1 MGNLQ
6 GAERDLFES
15 ALEGEPEILL
25 WRAAVRG
32 VEGDY
37 VSGSLGLQ
45 KAERFVQDYPD
56 VLRKRFAFLGAE
68 LSLARNDPV
77 GTEFW
82 LEVVKDVPLTP
93 AERERMRVYRAGL
106 AAIDGQVETAIR
118 RSEEHTSELQ
128 SLMRIS

>member
-32 VEGDY
+32 VDGDY

-45 KAERFVQDYPD
+45 QAERFVQDYPD
-56 VLRKRFAFLGAE
+56 ALRKRFAFLGAE
-68 LSLARNDPV
+68 LSLARDDPV

-82 LEVVKDVPLTP
+82 LEVVKDVPLTT
-93 AERERMRVYRAGL
+93 AERERMRVYRAGI
-106 AAIDGQVETAIR
+106 AAIDSKIAPAIR
-118 RSEEHTSELQ
+118 IYDRPLTGRTDE
-128 SLMRIS
+128 RRV